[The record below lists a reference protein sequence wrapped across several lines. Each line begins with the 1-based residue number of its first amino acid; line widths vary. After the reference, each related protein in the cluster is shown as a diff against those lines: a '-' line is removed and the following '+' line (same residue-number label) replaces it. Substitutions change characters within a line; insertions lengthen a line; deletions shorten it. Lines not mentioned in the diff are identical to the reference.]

1 MKYKLVDLHAIGFLN
16 SGEVQKPTAVEALN
30 FISQNIL
37 VFEKSVFQA
46 VFKLMSKIDTILDN
60 RDGPWIKN
68 YYYTKVIVSQD
79 GSKIVFNVRYAIT
92 LQCICEIL
100 SIYKYVYLEQELDP
114 LEIPK
119 LPEAS
124 HINDDDIP
132 KFYKVDV
139 DAKYKM
145 FVESHNHVNT

>member
-16 SGEVQKPTAVEALN
+16 SHELQKPTAVEALN

-46 VFKLMSKIDTILDN
+46 VFKLMGKIETILSKH
-60 RDGPWIKN
+60 DGDWVKN
-68 YYYTKVIVSQD
+68 YYYTEVIVSQD
-79 GSKIVFNVRYAIT
+79 GNNIKFNIRCAII

-100 SIYKYVYLEQELDP
+100 SIYKYVYIEQQQDP
-114 LEIPK
+114 LEIPP
-119 LPEAS
+119 LPKKD
-124 HINDDDIP
+124 HINESDIP

-139 DAKYKM
+139 DAKYKL
-145 FVESHNHVNT
+145 FSDAHK